1 MQAVF
6 NHLDFFLN
14 KQDSFSLSRA
24 AGTAVTVKRGSVWV
38 TQDGH
43 QEDHVLEA
51 GQRLVIRDG
60 AGVLI
65 SALHSAEVTVDGGN
79 RRGALARAWRGLL
92 AAYLRSFRPIAMS
105 RLAAARA
112 QLGRGSTHYPR
123 HLL

>member
-14 KQDSFSLSRA
+14 KQDSFSLSHA
-24 AGTAVTVKRGSVWV
+24 AGTAVTVRRGSVWV

-43 QEDHVLEA
+43 REDHVLEA

-60 AGVLI
+60 DGVLI
-65 SALHSAEVTVDGGN
+65 SALHCAEVTVDAGKK
-79 RRGALARAWRGLL
+79 RGALARAWRILL
-92 AAYLRSFRPIAMS
+92 AAYLRRFRPIAMS
-105 RLAAARA
+105 RLAAARH

>member
-14 KQDSFSLSRA
+14 KRDSFAFRRA

-38 TQDGH
+38 TQVGH
-43 QEDHVLEA
+43 REDHVLEA

-65 SALHSAEVTVDGGN
+65 SALRCAEVSVDAGR
-79 RRGALARAWRGLL
+79 RRGTLARAWRILQ
-92 AAYLRSFRPIAMS
+92 ATYLRSFRSSAMN
-105 RLAAARA
+105 RLAAARG

>member
-38 TQDGH
+38 TQVGH
-43 QEDHVLEA
+43 REDHVLEA

-60 AGVLI
+60 DGVLI
-65 SALHSAEVTVDGGN
+65 SALHCAEVTVDAGKQ
-79 RRGALARAWRGLL
+79 RSVLARAWRMLQ
-92 AAYLRSFRPIAMS
+92 AAYLRSFRSIAMS
-105 RLAAARA
+105 RLAAARG